1 MVSFQLQCWLFFT
14 DERELPCTLLVVVS
28 LNHRHHRHYHSC
40 LQVRYTVLNIIHAT
54 FTLGVWI
61 KEMTTLGVSADNHNG
76 NINDDNIN
84 VDDEDTDG
92 DHDNNN
98 VDDEE
103 TDVDDDNINVDD
115 EDTDVDHDNI
125 DVDDED
131 TDVDDDNIDV
141 DNEDTDVNGD
151 NIDVIHNTLMWM
163 TKTPMWITIH

>member
-28 LNHRHHRHYHSC
+28 LNHRHHHSC

-84 VDDEDTDG
+84 VDDEDT
-92 DHDNNN
+92 N
-98 VDDEE
+98 VDD
-103 TDVDDDNINVDD
+103 N
-115 EDTDVDHDNI
+115 NI

-131 TDVDDDNIDV
+131 TDVDDNSIDVDDEDTDVDDYNIDV
-141 DNEDTDVNGD
+141 DDEDTYVED
-151 NIDVIHNTLMWM
+151 
-163 TKTPMWITIH
+163 

>member
-28 LNHRHHRHYHSC
+28 LKHRHHRHHHSC

-84 VDDEDTDG
+84 VDDED
-92 DHDNNN
+92 
-98 VDDEE
+98 
-103 TDVDDDNINVDD
+103 I
-115 EDTDVDHDNI
+115 DVDHDNI

-131 TDVDDDNIDV
+131 NDDIKV
-141 DNEDTDVNGD
+141 WERSFLITHAEGF
-151 NIDVIHNTLMWM
+151 VIKGELQLVKKSTFYSLYSQEYYPS
-163 TKTPMWITIH
+163 PMLKVI